1 MQRPRIYAIDQP
13 SSLNA
18 GMIQDDMRSHGGSHF
33 SNKGSGTKSR
43 SLADG
48 QSQHSFSNHSGRYLA
63 PSAFPTNLV
72 TTRQG
77 TLRLNRNPI
86 EL

>member
-13 SSLNA
+13 PSINA
-18 GMIQDDMRSHGGSHF
+18 TMIPDDMRSHGGSHF
-33 SNKGSGTKSR
+33 SQKGNGTKSR

-63 PSAFPTNLV
+63 PTSFPSNLV

-77 TLRLNRNPI
+77 KL
-86 EL
+86 